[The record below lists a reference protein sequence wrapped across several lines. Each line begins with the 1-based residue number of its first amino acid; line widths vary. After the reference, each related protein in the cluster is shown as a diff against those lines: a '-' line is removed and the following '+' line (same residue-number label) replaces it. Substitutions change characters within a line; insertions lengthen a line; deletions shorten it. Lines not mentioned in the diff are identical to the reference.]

1 MRYSI
6 CLINSN
12 GYTIKKE
19 FESVDKA
26 KRFAKHYPLSVFFF
40 ESEAVKAQLAVTP
53 VLLDLH
59 PEI

>member
-12 GYTIKKE
+12 SYTIKKE

-26 KRFAKHYPLSVFFF
+26 KRFAKHYPCNLKIAWKIYK
-40 ESEAVKAQLAVTP
+40 E
-53 VLLDLH
+53 
-59 PEI
+59 